1 MPSPLPIALVV
12 HGHFYQPPRE
22 NPWTDAV
29 PREPSAAPFHDWNAR
44 INAESYRANAFARVH
59 DGAGRIEAIV
69 NNYER
74 LSFNFGPTL
83 ARWVWRHD
91 PTLADRLRAADAAE
105 RKRFGHGGAIAQA
118 YAHPIIPLCNPADRR
133 TQLLWGLSDFRRR
146 FDRAAEGLWLPE
158 TGVSPE
164 TLETLIELGVSYTI
178 LGPEQIAGVRAASGE
193 PWTEVTR
200 DSLDT
205 GRAYRWYHRDGSRRS
220 IALCVFDG
228 PLSRAVAFGDAATRA
243 ENLLDAVQAAAERSH
258 AQPSGD
264 GQRLVLCASDGELW
278 GHHKKFADLTLAFAT
293 GVEAP
298 RRGID
303 ATNLGAYLAKNP
315 PVWEARLATG
325 PDDEG
330 TAWSCGHGLGRWTR
344 DCGCHMSGDAGW
356 NQAWRGPLRR
366 ALDIVRDAAGA
377 FYEDAASEW
386 LVDPWGARDAYGDA
400 VDDPVPVRDELLAEF
415 GRPALAAGGEA
426 AAAEVRRLLELQR
439 ATLLMYASCGWFFD
453 DIAGL
458 EASLVIRMAAHAL
471 DILGEAGGEPPV
483 NDVLDALA
491 EGKSNRREEGTGA
504 DVFRRVSRDRVTAA
518 HAVGASALET
528 LVSPSAAPGAG
539 TGFDVAFT
547 GRRAADAGGT
557 RTLDGTARAR
567 QRRTGTT
574 SELTVDASVRRG
586 GEFLVTVDGQAYTL
600 EELGEE
606 TRSAIAMAALPTLL
620 PDIQNPAVARLV
632 VAAAKGMPPDGE
644 TPEGVTRRADL
655 TRALLGLLGHPTAE
669 TLRLAGELLDVLDL
683 PSGSPDRRVL
693 EERVWALLAQGRQ
706 TPPLRALASKL
717 GFAVAEETIVQ
728 QSAS

>member
-22 NPWTDAV
+22 NPWTDEV

-59 DGAGRIEAIV
+59 DGAGRIESIV

-83 ARWVWRHD
+83 ARWVWKHD

-118 YAHPIIPLCNPADRR
+118 YAHPIVPLCSPADRR

-146 FDRAAEGLWLPE
+146 FDREADGLWLPE
-158 TGVSPE
+158 TGVSPD
-164 TLETLIELGVSYTI
+164 TLETLIALGVAYTI
-178 LGPEQIAGVRAASGE
+178 LGPEQIAGVRATSGD

-205 GRAYRWYHRDGSRRS
+205 GRAYRWYHRDGSGRS

-228 PLSRAVAFGDAATRA
+228 ALSRAVAFGDAATRA
-243 ENLLDAVQAAAERSH
+243 ETLLDAVQASADRSH
-258 AQPSGD
+258 AQNSD

-303 ATNLGAYLAKNP
+303 ATNLGAYLAHNP
-315 PVWEARLATG
+315 PTWEARLATG

-344 DCGCHMSGDAGW
+344 DCGCKMSGDAGW
-356 NQAWRGPLRR
+356 NQAWRGPLRQ
-366 ALDIVRDAAGA
+366 ALDIVRDAAA
-377 FYEDAASEW
+377 TFYEDAASEW
-386 LVDPWGARDAYGDA
+386 LLDPWGARDAYGDV
-400 VDDPVPVRDELLAEF
+400 VDDPVPVRDRLLAEL
-415 GRPALAAGGEA
+415 GRPSLTAGGEA
-426 AAAEVRRLLELQR
+426 AAVEVRRLLELQR

-458 EASLVIRMAAHAL
+458 EATLVIRMGAHAL
-471 DILGEAGGEPPV
+471 DLLREAGGNPPTD
-483 NDVLDALA
+483 DVLDALA
-491 EGKSNRREEGTGA
+491 AGKSNRREEGTGA
-504 DVFRRVSRDRVTAA
+504 DVFRRVVRDRVTAA

-528 LVSPSAAPGAG
+528 LVSPSAIPGAT

-547 GRRAADAGGT
+547 GQMSADANGT
-557 RTLDGTARAR
+557 RTLVGTARAR
-567 QRRTGTT
+567 QRRIGANET
-574 SELTVDASVRRG
+574 LTVDASVHRG
-586 GEFLVTVDGQAYTL
+586 GAFAVTVDGHRYTL
-600 EELGEE
+600 EELGDE
-606 TRSAIAMAALPTLL
+606 TRSAIAMAALPSLL
-620 PDIQNPAVARLV
+620 SDIQTPAVARLI
-632 VAAAKGMPPDGE
+632 VAAAKGLPPDGE
-644 TPEGVTRRADL
+644 TPEGVARRTDL
-655 TRALLGLLGHPTAE
+655 TRALLALLAHPTAE
-669 TLRLAGELLDVLDL
+669 ALRLATELIEVLDL
-683 PSGSPDRRVL
+683 PAGSSDRRAL

-717 GFAVAEETIVQ
+717 GFAVAEEAVPLP
-728 QSAS
+728 AP